1 MVMEEGISRESES
14 REKLREDGTALHNG
28 PVDISQF
35 VQEVERFNRMIEPFA
50 FLLYVW
56 DDLRRWRYPTTTV
69 ILWIMCN
76 LGCYVLTQ
84 AAVFTVVSLL
94 VIAIATV
101 CLVQLH
107 TRLFDKFLPDTSRT
121 DTWSEEEVDEHLAL
135 QTVRDFKFSLLQMQ
149 EFVMKCNEYL
159 RYFYSLLKWDL
170 SRPAFMFHS
179 QLCLFLLSLVVL
191 PTRWLYFALFN
202 WFFLATET
210 VYQSIIKYGCRLHEC
225 IQGKRSLSSL
235 FEKQAVSYN
244 GDVKKDSAADYDAV
258 SSTATP
264 DDQQEFCENLE
275 TLDDDDDD
283 EGSGDKLD
291 QNKPGMVAR
300 LIEMKRKRQHLANEC
315 CFECNTSFS
324 SILKR
329 RYYCRHC
336 GNNFCSK
343 CCNQKV
349 QKSLFGATAPTAQ
362 TETVLVCSSC
372 YKVLMA
378 EKDKQSAGKEKP
390 V

>member
-1 MVMEEGISRESES
+1 M
-14 REKLREDGTALHNG
+14 
-28 PVDISQF
+28 
-35 VQEVERFNRMIEPFA
+35 
-50 FLLYVW
+50 
-56 DDLRRWRYPTTTV
+56 
-69 ILWIMCN
+69 
-76 LGCYVLTQ
+76 
-84 AAVFTVVSLL
+84 
-94 VIAIATV
+94 
-101 CLVQLH
+101 VQLH
-107 TRLFDKFLPDTSRT
+107 TRLFDKFLPDTSKT
-121 DTWSEEEVDEHLAL
+121 DTWSDDDVDEHLAL

-149 EFVMKCNEYL
+149 DFVRKCNEYL
-159 RYFYSLLKWDL
+159 QYFYSLLKWDL
-170 SRPAFMFHS
+170 SRPAFLFHG
-179 QLCLFLLSLVVL
+179 QLCLFLLSLVML
-191 PTRWLYFALFN
+191 PTRWLCFGVFN

-210 VYQSIIKYGCRLHEC
+210 VYQCIMKNGFGLYEC
-225 IQGKRSLSSL
+225 VQGKQSFSSL
-235 FEKQAVSYN
+235 LKKQPVSYN
-244 GDVKKDSAADYDAV
+244 GDINKDRGADYEPV
-258 SSTATP
+258 SSTSTS

-275 TLDDDDDD
+275 TLDDDD
-283 EGSGDKLD
+283 GSGDKVD

-300 LIEMKRKRQHLANEC
+300 LIEMKRKRQHIANEC

-372 YKVLMA
+372 YKVLMS
-378 EKDKQSAGKEKP
+378 EKDKQSAVKEKP